1 MRSGFFSVTKGRSTM
16 ARLVPVAIV
25 SVVLAAAF
33 LCLTGR
39 SGLPPEAVMAS
50 LHEEG
55 GAIFFLRSS
64 SGKGAQLCRYD
75 VATGKV
81 HIVTR
86 EGFSRFSPSP
96 DATQVAFVREDS
108 VKRQDS
114 PYSFGVPNVYVL
126 DTPSGKIRNLTE
138 GLVETDG
145 AGQWEE
151 KGYIVRREVQH
162 VAWSPDGKYI
172 AFSRYITCS
181 PSLVTRQE
189 GLSAPETWA
198 VHVVEPDGSNT
209 RELAKWPPI
218 PWDVLPASFGEAERV
233 KPFVQTLSWWG
244 PDSRTLRITVRF
256 MAEGGPESSYE
267 FRSLSYLAELDED
280 GLSVRWSG
288 PTTESEEVGG
298 LPSYMLRS
306 KVWSPDGKR
315 LAYTVCSGKASPMA
329 VDALYVVDAD
339 GVSNNTLAYKGG
351 QETIIH
357 HFGWSPSGRYLILEL
372 WGADGYTGL
381 YVVSVDGGKPV
392 AITRGGWGTIDVNP
406 TWVAC
411 PPLPDSR

>member
-1 MRSGFFSVTKGRSTM
+1 MCF
-16 ARLVPVAIV
+16 
-25 SVVLAAAF
+25 
-33 LCLTGR
+33 
-39 SGLPPEAVMAS
+39 AS
-50 LHEEG
+50 HPEEG
-55 GAIFFLRSS
+55 GAIFFLRSG
-64 SGKGAQLCRYD
+64 SGKGAQICRYD

-96 DATQVAFVREDS
+96 DATQVAFAREDS
-108 VKRQDS
+108 VKRYD
-114 PYSFGVPNVYVL
+114 NVYVL

-138 GLVETDG
+138 GLGETDG
-145 AGQWEE
+145 AGQWQE
-151 KGYIVRREVQH
+151 KGYIVRREIQH

-181 PSLVTRQE
+181 PSLRTGEE
-189 GLSAPETWA
+189 GLPATETWA
-198 VHVVEPDGSNT
+198 VYVVQPDGSNT

-233 KPFVQTLSWWG
+233 KPSVQTLRWWG
-244 PDSRTLRITVRF
+244 PDSGTLRITVQF
-256 MAEGGPESSYE
+256 MAEGGPESSIE
-267 FRSLSYLAELDED
+267 FRSLSYLAELDEED
-280 GLSVRWSG
+280 LS
-288 PTTESEEVGG
+288 
-298 LPSYMLRS
+298 LRS
-306 KVWSPDGKR
+306 LQLIPEPEEPGGMPWFMVRSRQWSPDGKR
-315 LAYTVCSGKASPMA
+315 LAYTVCSRKASPMA

-357 HFGWSPSGRYLILEL
+357 PFGWSPSGRYLILEL
-372 WGADGYTGL
+372 WGADSYTGL

-392 AITRGGWGTIDVNP
+392 AITRGGWRTIDTMP

-411 PPLPDSR
+411 PPLPDSP